1 MEEIK
6 NSYALQRYSEK
17 IKSAPLLENNKE
29 LLLKFIEHEAR
40 PYQWSNGR
48 KYAFGFTMLIN
59 VIKEV
64 NDIDLSNLTNEK
76 MHETFER
83 LNNLR
88 WLYSASSFAVLKQ
101 HWTNFLEFVKSEYNL
116 DIDPTAELKEFNIR
130 QKNRFITISKP
141 MD

>member
-29 LLLKFIEHEAR
+29 LLLKFIEQKAQL
-40 PYQWSNGR
+40 YQWSNGR
-48 KYAFGFTMLIN
+48 KYATGFTMLIN

-64 NDIDLSNLTNEK
+64 NDIDLSNLTDEQMK
-76 MHETFER
+76 ETFER

-88 WLYSASSFAVLKQ
+88 WLYSASSFVALKQ
-101 HWTNFLEFVKSEYNL
+101 HWTDFLEFVK
-116 DIDPTAELKEFNIR
+116 A
-130 QKNRFITISKP
+130 
-141 MD
+141 

>member
-6 NSYALQRYSEK
+6 NSYALQRYNEK

-29 LLLKFIEHEAR
+29 LLLKFIEQEAR

-88 WLYSASSFAVLKQ
+88 WLYSVNSFAVLKQ
-101 HWTNFLEFVKSEYNL
+101 HWTSFLQFVKSECNL

>member
-6 NSYALQRYSEK
+6 KSYALQRYSEK

-29 LLLKFIEHEAR
+29 LLLKFIEQEAR

-64 NDIDLSNLTNEK
+64 NDIDISNLTNEK
-76 MHETFER
+76 MYETFER

-88 WLYSASSFAVLKQ
+88 WLYSVNSFAVLKQ

>member
-29 LLLKFIEHEAR
+29 LLLKFIEQKAQL
-40 PYQWSNGR
+40 YQWSNGR
-48 KYAFGFTMLIN
+48 KYATGFTMLIN

-64 NDIDLSNLTNEK
+64 NDIDPK
-76 MHETFER
+76 
-83 LNNLR
+83 
-88 WLYSASSFAVLKQ
+88 
-101 HWTNFLEFVKSEYNL
+101 
-116 DIDPTAELKEFNIR
+116 AELKKFNTKQR
-130 QKNRFITISKP
+130 SRFMTVLKP

>member
-29 LLLKFIEHEAR
+29 LLLKFIEQKAQL
-40 PYQWSNGR
+40 YQWSNGR
-48 KYAFGFTMLIN
+48 KYAAGFTMLIN
-59 VIKEV
+59 VIREV
-64 NDIDLSNLTNEK
+64 NDIDLSNLTEEQMK
-76 MHETFER
+76 ETFER

-88 WLYSASSFAVLKQ
+88 WLYSALSFVALKQ
-101 HWTNFLEFVKSEYNL
+101 HWTDFLEFVKSECNL
-116 DIDPTAELKEFNIR
+116 DIDPKAELKKFNTKQR
-130 QKNRFITISKP
+130 SKFMTVLKP